1 MTLAL
6 PLDIRLDC
14 GTSYARLGPLG
25 AWQAV
30 GIGSSQVCGNV
41 DAPLLEF
48 AVEALE
54 VVTQRF
60 VPGTRVLETH
70 VRSATG
76 ACHWFDFFPCR
87 QTPRAPGDR
96 LVRVLEGL
104 EGSVTVRISWNVSG
118 IDAEGPRLRVVTEA
132 GVTTLEDRE
141 RSGQT
146 LVVGASQVTA
156 WQLGGHSGAW
166 AGNGL
171 STVQWDLDETF
182 DTWLK
187 WANRCRFDGP
197 QREHILT
204 LALQVTTRTHAAPD
218 GDPARDG
225 AETSDAALNGLSA
238 IALEAW
244 GLEAEDGWH
253 WLMLSGEAGWQLVAL
268 SQGLAA
274 GLLDAYPLY
283 AKWPAIQMWVM
294 QWLNAGER
302 PAHAVNGILAASAI
316 ADAWS
321 LDGDHARWRQQVAP
335 DTLDPVPQFYPPCAN
350 HPQWDALRAIQHQ
363 LDVGGYQQARRLM
376 DAWLQ
381 ETPLDQSTEQSW
393 QILALWLAARIYL
406 APPGKPDPVE
416 SGEAWFEHRE
426 FLSAD

>member
-104 EGSVTVRISWNVSG
+104 EGSVTVRISWNLS
-118 IDAEGPRLRVVTEA
+118 RVRATDWRFCAVTEA
-132 GVTTLEDRE
+132 GVTALEGCE
-141 RSGQT
+141 RSGET
-146 LVVGASQVTA
+146 VVVGAKQITA
-156 WQLGGHSGAW
+156 WQLDCLTGAW
-166 AGNGL
+166 AGDPW

-182 DTWLK
+182 DTWLQ
-187 WANRCRFDGP
+187 WAKRCRFDGP
-197 QREHILT
+197 QRERVLE
-204 LALQVTTRTHAAPD
+204 LAIQVAACTQ
-218 GDPARDG
+218 PARDG
-225 AETSDAALNGLSA
+225 NPAGSDTKTPEVAFNTLGDM
-238 IALEAW
+238 ALEAW
-244 GLEAEDGWH
+244 GLEDENGWH
-253 WLMLSGEAGWQLVAL
+253 WLTLSGEAGWQLVAL
-268 SQGLAA
+268 AQGLSA

-283 AKWPAIQMWVM
+283 AKWPAIQAWVT
-294 QWLNAGER
+294 QWLDKQER
-302 PAHAVNGILAASAI
+302 PAHAVNGILAASAV
-316 ADAWS
+316 ADTWG
-321 LDGDHARWRQQVAP
+321 LDGDHARWRNHVAP
-335 DTLDPVPQFYPPCAN
+335 DTQIPVPQFYLSCDDSPV
-350 HPQWDALRAIQHQ
+350 WLALQAIQHQ

-381 ETPLDQSTEQSW
+381 DHPQGNLPDQLLQS
-393 QILALWLAARIYL
+393 LALWLAARIYL
-406 APPGKPDPVE
+406 APPGKPESFE
-416 SGEAWFEHRE
+416 SGEAWFDMQLNRPE
-426 FLSAD
+426 